1 MRSAGAEQQFSK
13 KINVQQVRNK
23 HFPEKHTFSRC
34 GTTIFEKNKRS
45 KGLEQPFSKKIH
57 VPRGWNNR
65 FRKKQTFQGVG
76 TIVFKKNKRSKGLE
90 QPFSEKNARSKVL
103 DDGLSQ
109 KRQLF
114 GTEIGH

>member
-1 MRSAGAEQQFSK
+1 MFSRCGKTIFLKNMRSAGAEQQFSK

-34 GTTIFEKNKRS
+34 RTTVFRKNKRS
-45 KGLEQPFSKKIH
+45 KG
-57 VPRGWNNR
+57 
-65 FRKKQTFQGVG
+65 
-76 TIVFKKNKRSKGLE
+76 
-90 QPFSEKNARSKVL
+90 L